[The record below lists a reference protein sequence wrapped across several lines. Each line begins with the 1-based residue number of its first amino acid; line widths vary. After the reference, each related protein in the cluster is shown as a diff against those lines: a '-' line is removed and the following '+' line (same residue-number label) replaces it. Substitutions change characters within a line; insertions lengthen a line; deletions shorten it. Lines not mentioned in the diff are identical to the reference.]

1 MKYLVFVI
9 MENFTLNTYMKNPLM
24 LIAYQK
30 NTKTNIINEQVFPVI
45 Q

>member
-1 MKYLVFVI
+1 MKYLFFAI
-9 MENFTLNTYMKNPLM
+9 MENTYMKNPLM

-30 NTKTNIINEQVFPVI
+30 NTKTNIINEHVFPVI